1 MQFIPQSYKYFLIN
15 RLTEIIG
22 ICLIGFAIIGFAI
35 LLTYSPFD
43 PSFNNETTQEVQNIF
58 GISGA
63 IIADLLMQVFGLS
76 SYLLLLFFLSWSYRL
91 IIFKKLP
98 FFVIHFFTA
107 LVSMIILD
115 ILFLLFEI
123 NIQPLNKRISDNKSF
138 KPNVQSMQNN
148 KLFV

>member
-107 LVSMIILD
+107 LV
-115 ILFLLFEI
+115 
-123 NIQPLNKRISDNKSF
+123 
-138 KPNVQSMQNN
+138 
-148 KLFV
+148 